1 MGRRFSAAGSGTR
14 KGSALLALVAL
25 TALAAS
31 LALPVARVAAT
42 VAVPSPSSQFY
53 VLDES
58 NVLTDATRNLIVDT
72 SAALAAQTGAQ
83 IVVVTVPSLDG
94 QVLEEYSLEILRSW
108 GIGDKT
114 KNNGV
119 LLLVSTGDRL
129 SRIEVG
135 YGLEGVLNDAK
146 TGRIQD
152 DYMIPYLKKD
162 DYDAGMKNG
171 YLAVLKEV
179 CSEYGIDPST
189 LGATDPTSGTTT
201 VASTVGSNALIIFII
216 ALLLVDWFFLHGSIT
231 RFFLFSLFF
240 RGGGGG
246 FRGGGGGFGG
256 FSGGGGGGFSGGGG
270 SGGGGGSSRG
280 F

>member
-1 MGRRFSAAGSGTR
+1 LYRRLSAARSGSRRGPALL
-14 KGSALLALVAL
+14 ALLALVAL
-25 TALAAS
+25 AAG
-31 LALPVARVAAT
+31 LALPAAQVAAAPT
-42 VAVPSPSSQFY
+42 VPSPSSEFY
-53 VLDES
+53 VLDEA
-58 NVLTDATRNLIVDT
+58 NVLSDATERLIVDT
-72 SAALAAQTGAQ
+72 SAALAAKTGAQ

-108 GIGDKT
+108 GIGDAT
-114 KNNGV
+114 KDNGV

-135 YGLEGVLNDAK
+135 YGLEGALNDAK

-162 DYDAGMKNG
+162 DYDAGLKNG
-171 YLAVLKEV
+171 YLAILAEV
-179 CSEYGIDPST
+179 CTEYGIEPAS
-189 LGATDPTSGTTT
+189 LGATDPTAGTS
-201 VASTVGSNALIIFII
+201 STLPADIGSNALILLVI
-216 ALLLVDWFFLHGSIT
+216 ALLLIDWFFLHGAIT

-246 FRGGGGGFGG
+246 FRGGGGGFSG
-256 FSGGGGGGFSGGGG
+256 GGGGGGFSGGGG